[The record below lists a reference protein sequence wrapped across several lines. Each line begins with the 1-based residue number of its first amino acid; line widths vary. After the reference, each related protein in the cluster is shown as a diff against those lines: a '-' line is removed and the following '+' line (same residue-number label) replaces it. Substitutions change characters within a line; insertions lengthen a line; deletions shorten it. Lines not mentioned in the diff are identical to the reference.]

1 MLMPTKIIKPVDS
14 IFSISAF
21 VLKALESND
30 MRIDELIEEVNK
42 TYYKEIS
49 LDKLVLSLNFLYLIN
64 KIELKNE
71 IIGGYMC
78 WYKF

>member
-14 IFSISAF
+14 IFSISAY
-21 VLKALESND
+21 VIKALERND
-30 MRIDELIEEVNK
+30 MNIDELFQKVNK

-49 LDKLVLSLNFLYLIN
+49 LDRLILSLNFLYIIN

-71 IIGGYMC
+71 IITINI
-78 WYKF
+78 

>member
-1 MLMPTKIIKPVDS
+1 MPTKIIKPVDS

-21 VLKALESND
+21 VIKALETND
-30 MRIDELIEEVNK
+30 MDIDELIEKVNE

-49 LDKLVLSLNFLYLIN
+49 LDKLILSLNFLYLIN

-71 IIGGYMC
+71 IITINIR
-78 WYKF
+78 

>member
-1 MLMPTKIIKPVDS
+1 MPTKIIKPVDS

-21 VLKALESND
+21 VIKALEIND
-30 MRIDELIEEVNK
+30 MSMDELIEEVNK

-64 KIELKNE
+64 KVELKNE
-71 IIGGYMC
+71 IITINI
-78 WYKF
+78 

>member
-21 VLKALESND
+21 VIKALEIHD
-30 MRIDELIEEVNK
+30 MSMDELIEEVNK

-64 KIELKNE
+64 KVELKNE
-71 IIGGYMC
+71 IITINI
-78 WYKF
+78 

>member
-49 LDKLVLSLNFLYLIN
+49 LDKLELSLNFLYLIN

-71 IIGGYMC
+71 IITINI
-78 WYKF
+78 

>member
-42 TYYKEIS
+42 TYYIEIS

-71 IIGGYMC
+71 IITINI
-78 WYKF
+78 

>member
-49 LDKLVLSLNFLYLIN
+49 FDKLVLSLNFLYLIN

-71 IIGGYMC
+71 IITINI
-78 WYKF
+78 

>member
-1 MLMPTKIIKPVDS
+1 MIIS
-14 IFSISAF
+14 I
-21 VLKALESND
+21 D
-30 MRIDELIEEVNK
+30 DELFQKVNK

-71 IIGGYMC
+71 IITINI
-78 WYKF
+78 

>member
-21 VLKALESND
+21 VIKVLEIND
-30 MRIDELIEEVNK
+30 MSMDELIEEVNK
-42 TYYKEIS
+42 IYYKEIS

-64 KIELKNE
+64 KVELKNE
-71 IIGGYMC
+71 IITINI
-78 WYKF
+78 

>member
-49 LDKLVLSLNFLYLIN
+49 LDKLVLSLNFLYLGY
-64 KIELKNE
+64 KNE
-71 IIGGYMC
+71 
-78 WYKF
+78 

>member
-21 VLKALESND
+21 VLKALEVND
-30 MRIDELIEEVNK
+30 MSMDELIEEVNN
-42 TYYKEIS
+42 TYYKKIS

-64 KIELKNE
+64 KVELKNE
-71 IIGGYMC
+71 IITINI
-78 WYKF
+78 

>member
-30 MRIDELIEEVNK
+30 MRIDELIEEVNN
-42 TYYKEIS
+42 TYYKKIS

-64 KIELKNE
+64 KVELKNE
-71 IIGGYMC
+71 IITINI
-78 WYKF
+78 

>member
-21 VLKALESND
+21 VIKALEIND
-30 MRIDELIEEVNK
+30 MSMDELIEKVNK

-64 KIELKNE
+64 KVELKNE
-71 IIGGYMC
+71 IITINIR
-78 WYKF
+78 

>member
-21 VLKALESND
+21 VIKALEVND
-30 MRIDELIEEVNK
+30 MSMDELIEEVNN
-42 TYYKEIS
+42 TYYKKIS

-64 KIELKNE
+64 KVELKNE
-71 IIGGYMC
+71 IITINI
-78 WYKF
+78 W

>member
-21 VLKALESND
+21 VIKALESND
-30 MRIDELIEEVNK
+30 MSMDELIEEVNK

-64 KIELKNE
+64 KVELKNE
-71 IIGGYMC
+71 IITINI
-78 WYKF
+78 

>member
-21 VLKALESND
+21 VIKVLESND
-30 MRIDELIEEVNK
+30 MNLDELNEEVNK
-42 TYYKEIS
+42 AYYKSIS
-49 LDKLVLSLNFLYLIN
+49 LNKLVLSLNFLYLIN

-71 IIGGYMC
+71 IITINI
-78 WYKF
+78 

>member
-42 TYYKEIS
+42 TYYKKIS

-64 KIELKNE
+64 KVELKNE
-71 IIGGYMC
+71 IITINI
-78 WYKF
+78 

>member
-1 MLMPTKIIKPVDS
+1 MPTKIIKPVDS

-21 VLKALESND
+21 VIKALESND
-30 MRIDELIEEVNK
+30 MSMDELIEEVNK

-64 KIELKNE
+64 KVELKNE
-71 IIGGYMC
+71 IITINI
-78 WYKF
+78 

>member
-64 KIELKNE
+64 KVELKNE
-71 IIGGYMC
+71 IITINI
-78 WYKF
+78 

>member
-42 TYYKEIS
+42 TCYKEIS

-64 KIELKNE
+64 KI
-71 IIGGYMC
+71 
-78 WYKF
+78 

>member
-21 VLKALESND
+21 VIKVLESND
-30 MRIDELIEEVNK
+30 INLDELNEEVNK
-42 TYYKEIS
+42 AYYKRIS

-71 IIGGYMC
+71 IITINI
-78 WYKF
+78 

>member
-1 MLMPTKIIKPVDS
+1 MVMPTKIIKPVDS

-21 VLKALESND
+21 VIKVLESND
-30 MRIDELIEEVNK
+30 MNLDELNEEVNK
-42 TYYKEIS
+42 SYYKRIS

-71 IIGGYMC
+71 IITINI
-78 WYKF
+78 

>member
-21 VLKALESND
+21 VIKALEIND
-30 MRIDELIEEVNK
+30 MSMDELIEEVNK
-42 TYYKEIS
+42 TYYKEIF

-64 KIELKNE
+64 KVELKNE
-71 IIGGYMC
+71 IITINI
-78 WYKF
+78 

>member
-21 VLKALESND
+21 VIKVLESND
-30 MRIDELIEEVNK
+30 MNLDELIEEVNK
-42 TYYKEIS
+42 TYYKRIS

-71 IIGGYMC
+71 IITINI
-78 WYKF
+78 

>member
-14 IFSISAF
+14 IFSISAYVIK
-21 VLKALESND
+21 VLELND
-30 MRIDELIEEVNK
+30 MSMDELVEEVNK
-42 TYYKEIS
+42 IYYKEIS

-71 IIGGYMC
+71 IITINI
-78 WYKF
+78 

>member
-1 MLMPTKIIKPVDS
+1 MPTKIIKPVDS

-49 LDKLVLSLNFLYLIN
+49 FDKLVLSLNFLYLIN

-71 IIGGYMC
+71 IITINI
-78 WYKF
+78 

>member
-49 LDKLVLSLNFLYLIN
+49 FDKLVLSLNFLYLIN
-64 KIELKNE
+64 KISRTKNG
-71 IIGGYMC
+71 IRI
-78 WYKF
+78 